1 MKVVVCQNC
10 GAKYQ
15 LDDEDDI
22 NATLDFLEW
31 VVTSNEGT
39 AALANEMGFTA
50 PFKKAKQVDNR
61 LAEIASEYV
70 KDGKA
75 SVVWVFT
82 LTPNVDVWRSNLV
95 DALASYSAGQ
105 GNWEAVEKAFVN
117 GWAEQY
123 KASKQ

>member
-1 MKVVVCQNC
+1 M
-10 GAKYQ
+10 
-15 LDDEDDI
+15 
-22 NATLDFLEW
+22 
-31 VVTSNEGT
+31 VTSNEVT

-70 KDGKA
+70 KDGKD

-95 DALASYSAGQ
+95 DALASYSADQ